1 MKRSTKDKIYLTL
14 WNIDKYIK
22 QVKKNGRVN
31 GINEAHIDLV
41 KANKHGAYVN
51 RLYKDIC
58 KIGYKNYR
66 ISRDEMLELNNLYKQ
81 YRIDLDI
88 HPQYEPPKVAG
99 PAIDIMDKK
108 NG

>member
-1 MKRSTKDKIYLTL
+1 MNIRTNDKIYNLS

-22 QVKKNGRVN
+22 HAKNHGRVN
-31 GINEAHIDLV
+31 GIPEQHIDLV
-41 KANKHGAYVN
+41 LADKHGAYVH

-66 ISRDEMLELNNLYKQ
+66 ITREEMLELNNLYKI

-88 HPQYEPPKVAG
+88 HPQYEPPRIRR
-99 PAIDIMDKK
+99 ID
-108 NG
+108 G